1 MTGTV
6 ILPEFLIDVP
16 GQPPKAGWGVRVHG
30 DTIDTVAPAAELRNR
45 FPNDQIWEAPGQ
57 ALAPGFVDAHTHL
70 YGVLAHGI
78 PLDRAPS
85 GFWPF
90 LVDFWWPLV
99 EDRLDHAMICAAT
112 DLNLVA
118 MLRGGVTAFYD
129 CTEGPNAI
137 PGCLAVQAEVV
148 RRRGIR
154 GILSFEATERVSE
167 ENAELGLTENLE
179 FIRTCRAESSGRDGP
194 PLLSGLMCF
203 HTTFTCSAPF
213 IERAFALA
221 AEEGVPVHMHVSE
234 GTYEPEQ
241 SLALYGVRPLEYYD
255 RLGVAGP
262 DMLASQCVQITPE
275 EIEIIARRGVRVT
288 HMPLSNCEVG
298 GGIAPVPD
306 LLAAG
311 VTVGLGSDGYITDF
325 FEVMR
330 GAFLIH
336 KAHRRDP
343 RVMPANDVWRLA
355 TEGGA
360 RAIGLDRVGRL
371 APGWQA
377 DLQLIDAVFPTPAN
391 VENLYEQLLLYR
403 NANHVRMVMV
413 AGQVRVRDGRV
424 LGADVL
430 GADEDALRARAHRAA
445 KALWYPM
452 ARGT

>member
-1 MTGTV
+1 MTSIL

-16 GQPPKAGWGVRVHG
+16 GQTPRMGWGARITGSRV
-30 DTIDTVAPAAELRNR
+30 DVVAPLEELLAR
-45 FPNDQIWEAPGQ
+45 FPDDHVLEAPGQ
-57 ALAPGFVDAHTHL
+57 VLAPGFVDAHTHL

-90 LVDFWWPLV
+90 LEEFWWPMV
-99 EDRLDHAMICAAT
+99 EDRLNHEMICAAT

-129 CTEGPNAI
+129 CTEAPRAL
-137 PGCLAVQAEVV
+137 PGCLAAQADVV

-154 GILSFEATERVSE
+154 GILSFEATQRVSP
-167 ENAELGLTENLE
+167 ENGELGLQENLS
-179 FIRTCRAESSGRDGP
+179 FIRACRATQAAGSP
-194 PLLSGLMCF
+194 PLVSGLMCF
-203 HTTFTCSAPF
+203 HTTFTCEAPF
-213 IERAFALA
+213 IVRAFALA
-221 AEEGVPVHMHVSE
+221 AEEGAPVHMHVSE
-234 GTYEPEQ
+234 GTYEPERLLDR
-241 SLALYGVRPLEYYD
+241 SGLRSFEYYE
-255 RLGVAGP
+255 RLGVTGP
-262 DMLASQCVQITPE
+262 NMLASQCVQITPE

-311 VTVGLGSDGYITDF
+311 VTMGLGSDGYITDF

-336 KAHRRDP
+336 KAHRQDP
-343 RVMPANDVWRLA
+343 RVMPASAVWHLA

-360 RAIGLDRVGRL
+360 RAIGLEGVGRL

-377 DLQLIDAVFPTPAN
+377 DAQLIDAVFPTPAT
-391 VENLYEQLLLYR
+391 VQNLYEQLLLYR
-403 NANHVRMVMV
+403 NATHVRMVMV
-413 AGQVRVRDGRV
+413 GGQVLVREGVV
-424 LGADVL
+424 LGADYQTLQAQV
-430 GADEDALRARAHRAA
+430 HRAA
-445 KALWYPM
+445 RALWP
-452 ARGT
+452 A